1 MTRHAE
7 TMQSACERA
16 AADRTLACARRLRDM
31 TSRTPAQQAAYED
44 AVAAF
49 KRERRTARAFRA
61 PTADDAMR
69 TVWTPLTKGRAR

>member
-1 MTRHAE
+1 MTRHPE

-31 TSRTPAQQAAYED
+31 ADRTPAQQAAYED

-49 KRERRTARAFRA
+49 KRERRSARAFRA
-61 PTADDAMR
+61 PTADQAMR
-69 TVWTPLTKGRAR
+69 TVWAPLARGGAR

>member
-1 MTRHAE
+1 MTRHPE
-7 TMQSACERA
+7 TMQSRVERA

-31 TSRTPAQQAAYED
+31 TNRTPAQHAAYED

-61 PTADDAMR
+61 PTPEHAMR
-69 TVWTPLTKGRAR
+69 TVWAPLQKGGVR